1 MTSKLAQKVGLKLF
15 DKHLAQYTP
24 ADPLY
29 ETYTDNRGKERRRK
43 VCQAFVGVLHLGRA
57 LIELSILM
65 YSESFRLGC
74 PNET

>member
-43 VCQAFVGVLHLGRA
+43 VCQAFAGVLHLGRT
-57 LIELSILM
+57 LIEPYPPM
-65 YSESFRLGC
+65 RSENFRRGC
-74 PNET
+74 PSEI